1 MPGTPAQSRRVKLLK
16 SDSEVHDDAFLTFEE
31 YQRLK
36 ANSPEL
42 LEKIGGGGATRTPDL
57 GIMRPNPLIAKN
69 FRAV

>member
-16 SDSEVHDDAFLTFEE
+16 SNSEVHDEFLTFEE
-31 YQRLK
+31 YERLK

-57 GIMRPNPLIAKN
+57 GIMRPSL
-69 FRAV
+69 